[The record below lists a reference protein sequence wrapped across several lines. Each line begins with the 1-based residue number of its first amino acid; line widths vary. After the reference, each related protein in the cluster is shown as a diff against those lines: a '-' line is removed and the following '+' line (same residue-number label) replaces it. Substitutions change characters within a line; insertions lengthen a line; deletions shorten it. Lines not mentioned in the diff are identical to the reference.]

1 MLTWSK
7 AIIGID
13 VIDKQAVHEMTTGSY
28 LLLEQDA
35 IILGALQLR
44 VDLPTG
50 QTVTPELLPF
60 FLFPDPT
67 WIFFHN
73 TYWGGI
79 INTSN
84 LLWKIYRQAQSKK

>member
-13 VIDKQAVHEMTTGSY
+13 VIDKQAVHEVTTGSY

-35 IILGALQLR
+35 IMLGALQLR

-50 QTVTPELLPF
+50 QTVTAE
-60 FLFPDPT
+60 LFPFSSFQT
-67 WIFFHN
+67 LHRFFF
-73 TYWGGI
+73 TTLTEGE
-79 INTSN
+79 
-84 LLWKIYRQAQSKK
+84 

>member
-13 VIDKQAVHEMTTGSY
+13 VIDKQAVHEVTTGSY

-35 IILGALQLR
+35 IMLGALQLR

-50 QTVTPELLPF
+50 QTVTPELFPLSRPYMDF
-60 FLFPDPT
+60 FSQHLLRE
-67 WIFFHN
+67 
-73 TYWGGI
+73 
-79 INTSN
+79 SN
-84 LLWKIYRQAQSKK
+84 KYLQSVMEDL